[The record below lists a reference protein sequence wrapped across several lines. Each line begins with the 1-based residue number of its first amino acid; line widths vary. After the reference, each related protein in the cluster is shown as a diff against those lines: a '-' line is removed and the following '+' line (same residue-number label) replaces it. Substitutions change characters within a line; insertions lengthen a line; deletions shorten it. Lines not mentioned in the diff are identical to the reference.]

1 MRSLIPV
8 TFQKQCQVKVSVWHA
23 INHVMVQA
31 NMKEDVKQ
39 SAVETA
45 GDPESADSSPE
56 AAAPRPSGEGIAD
69 LGSVPAGEKDVT
81 PIHHRLAK
89 SVNGSGSPAGESA
102 AAGVSPPVQQG
113 GRRRS
118 I

>member
-1 MRSLIPV
+1 M
-8 TFQKQCQVKVSVWHA
+8 SVGHA

-89 SVNGSGSPAGESA
+89 SVNGSGSPAGESV